1 MVACRMPVRIVNRLE
16 VVDVEYAQCER
27 MLMGIFLHEMV
38 EIASVLYTRQMV
50 FVQTFFIRKI
60 MTISAV
66 FLKISCE
73 EAFYKRRIFS
83 H

>member
-50 FVQTFFIRKI
+50 FV
-60 MTISAV
+60 
-66 FLKISCE
+66 
-73 EAFYKRRIFS
+73 
-83 H
+83 